1 MSQTTTATATDSALI
16 LTPPEP
22 LEVVSATKAA
32 GAVKLPPE
40 KQTEVEQKVDGFLA
54 SLLQGDPNS
63 DDFKSNIDKAFS
75 VGRTEIAA
83 STTLSNHFTKQ
94 NFIGAEDTPA
104 YKAIS
109 SMRTLF
115 DELNPATQGDLF
127 TPTRFLGIPVPWGN
141 KLVGYLRRYQSAETQ
156 LGAIS
161 GQLMAAKDEV
171 AKDVAA
177 MGLARQQMWGAMEKL
192 EAASHF
198 IRSLDEKLSAHIDL
212 MKSSDPDRAR
222 IMEQEVLYYV
232 RQNLGDL
239 MAAQALAINAY
250 NVMGE
255 LRKTGRETING
266 CDRVMTLGMAAL
278 SVAVTLAR
286 ATGNQIATQKM
297 LAGSKQEI
305 ENLIASTGQALNT
318 HVDMTTQFS
327 SNPLLG
333 VQTLQ
338 SMFDKTFEAM
348 DKMDKYRSEA
358 LTTMQQNNQM
368 LRGEITKAQDRIN
381 RERQAAP
388 AAAVVATAAGSADLT
403 F

>member
-1 MSQTTTATATDSALI
+1 MSQTTTATDSALV

-22 LEVVSATKAA
+22 LEAVPATKVA
-32 GAVKLPPE
+32 GAVKLQPE
-40 KQTEVEQKVDGFLA
+40 LQAEVEKKVDGFIA

-63 DDFKSNIDKAFS
+63 DDFKSNIDRAFS

-83 STTLSNHFTKQ
+83 STTLSNRFTRQ
-94 NFIGAEDTPA
+94 NFVGAEDTPA

-109 SMRTLF
+109 SMRSLF
-115 DELNPATQGDLF
+115 DDLNPAKQGDLF
-127 TPTRFLGIPVPWGN
+127 SPTKFLGIPIPFGN
-141 KLVGYLRRYQSAETQ
+141 KLVSYLRRYQSAETQ
-156 LGAIS
+156 LGAIQ
-161 GQLMAAKDEV
+161 GEIMAAKDEV
-171 AKDVAA
+171 AKDVAE

-192 EAASHF
+192 EAAAHF
-198 IRSLDEKLSAHIDL
+198 IRQLDEKLSQHIES
-212 MKSSDPDRAR
+212 MKSTDPERAR
-222 IMEQEVLYYV
+222 TLEQEVLYYV

-239 MAAQALAINAY
+239 LAAQALAINAY

-266 CDRVMTLGMAAL
+266 CDRIMTLGMAAL

-297 LAGSKQEI
+297 LEGSKQEI

-318 HVDMTTQFS
+318 HVEMTTKFS
-327 SNPLLG
+327 SNPMLG

-338 SMFDKTFEAM
+338 SMFNKTFEAM
-348 DKMDKYRSEA
+348 DKMEKYRTEA
-358 LTTMQQNNQM
+358 LGTMQQNNQM
-368 LRGEITKAQDRIN
+368 LRDEITKAQDRIN
-381 RERQAAP
+381 RERGAAP
-388 AAAVVATAAGSADLT
+388 AAAALAAGTTSGAIT

>member
-32 GAVKLPPE
+32 GAVKLPQE
-40 KQTEVEQKVDGFLA
+40 KQAEVEKKVEGFLA

-83 STTLSNHFTKQ
+83 STTLSNHFTKK
-94 NFIGAEDTPA
+94 NFVGAEDTPA

-115 DELNPATQGDLF
+115 DDLNPATQGDLF

-161 GQLMAAKDEV
+161 GQLLAANDEV

-327 SNPLLG
+327 SNPVLG

-358 LTTMQQNNQM
+358 LSTMQQNNQM

-388 AAAVVATAAGSADLT
+388 AAAVVATAAGSSDLT

>member
-1 MSQTTTATATDSALI
+1 MNQTTTDSGLV

-22 LEVVSATKAA
+22 LEAVPATKAA
-32 GAVKLPPE
+32 GAVKLPE
-40 KQTEVEQKVDGFLA
+40 ALQTEVEKRVDDFIG

-63 DDFKSNIDKAFS
+63 DDFKHNIDRAFS

-83 STTLSNHFTKQ
+83 STTLSNRFTKQ

-109 SMRTLF
+109 NMRSLF
-115 DELNPATQGDLF
+115 DELNPARQGDLF
-127 TPTRFLGIPVPWGN
+127 SPTKFLGIPIPFGN
-141 KLVGYLRRYQSAETQ
+141 KLVKYLRRYQSAETQ
-156 LGAIS
+156 LGKIHS
-161 GQLMAAKDEV
+161 ELMDAKDEV
-171 AKDVAA
+171 ARDVAD
-177 MGLARQQMWGAMEKL
+177 MGQARQQMWGAMEKL
-192 EAASHF
+192 EAAAHF
-198 IRSLDEKLSAHIDL
+198 IRQLDEKLSTQIEAL
-212 MKSSDPDRAR
+212 KNTDPERAR
-222 IMEQEVLYYV
+222 TLEQEVLYYV

-239 MAAQALAINAY
+239 LAAQALAINAY

-286 ATGNQIATQKM
+286 ATGNQLATQKM

-318 HVDMTTQFS
+318 HVEMTTKFS
-327 SNPLLG
+327 SNPVLG

-338 SMFDKTFEAM
+338 AMFNKTYEAM
-348 DKMDKYRSEA
+348 DKMEKYRSEA
-358 LTTMQQNNQM
+358 LGTMQHNNEM
-368 LRGEITKAQDRIN
+368 LRNEITKAQDRIN
-381 RERQAAP
+381 RERGAAP
-388 AAAVVATAAGSADLT
+388 AAAAMATNNYSDAIT